1 MSGSFFNPYALTGGA
16 GYKAN
21 TSLDEYL
28 RKNSGIYR
36 KYSVSARAMEEDR
49 RASQID
55 PSAIAEAAEGAT
67 GRRSSL
73 AVASGGAAVLAAGA
87 RKGSVIVGSTVERR
101 DSVFGLEASA
111 GTNMD
116 PNRRVSTSLAADLY
130 HKIKGDRKSSVS
142 APSNLAQVAE
152 QT

>member
-1 MSGSFFNPYALTGGA
+1 MSGAFFNPHALTGGA

-21 TSLDEYL
+21 PTYDEFL
-28 RKNSGIYR
+28 SKHSSFYR
-36 KYSVSARAMEEDR
+36 KHSVSAKAMEEDR

-55 PSAIAEAAEGAT
+55 PNAIAEATEGAP

-87 RKGSVIVGSTVERR
+87 RKGSVIVGSTAERR

-111 GTNMD
+111 GRNMD
-116 PNRRVSTSLAADLY
+116 PNRRMSTSLASDLY
-130 HKIKGDRKSSVS
+130 HKMKGDRKSSVS
-142 APSNLAQVAE
+142 DPSN
-152 QT
+152 

>member
-1 MSGSFFNPYALTGGA
+1 
-16 GYKAN
+16 
-21 TSLDEYL
+21 
-28 RKNSGIYR
+28 
-36 KYSVSARAMEEDR
+36 MEEDR

-55 PSAIAEAAEGAT
+55 PNAIAEAAEGAA

-87 RKGSVIVGSTVERR
+87 RKGSVIVGSTAERR

-111 GTNMD
+111 GINMD
-116 PNRRVSTSLAADLY
+116 PNRRVSTSLASDLY

-142 APSNLAQVAE
+142 APSNLAQVTE